1 MSKTIM
7 VCGYGPGISKAVAEK
22 FGAEGFSVALVG
34 RSPDKLA
41 AGVKALEAKGVKAAA
56 VTANFGDPAAARD
69 AVKKAR
75 AALGPITAVQW
86 SAYDGGAGD
95 LTTADAAAIRGALDV
110 GITGFLATVQEA
122 LPDLRKRKDAAD
134 AAILV
139 TNGGLGYVDPKV
151 DAVGVQWNAMGL
163 SVVNAAKHKLV
174 GLLSQKLAP
183 DKIYVGQVMVLGS
196 VKGSAFDTGQGTI
209 DPAAVAG
216 KFWDLYQARG
226 EIRAEI
232 G

>member
-1 MSKTIM
+1 MSKTII

-34 RSPDKLA
+34 RNADKLG

-56 VTANFGDPAAARD
+56 ITADFGDPASARE

-75 AALGPITAVQW
+75 AALGPITALEW

-95 LTTADAAAIRGALDV
+95 LMTSDSAAIRRSFDV
-110 GITGFLATVQEA
+110 GVTGFLATVQEA
-122 LPDLRKRKDAAD
+122 LSDLRKEKDAAV
-134 AAILV
+134 LV
-139 TNGGLGYVDPKV
+139 TNGGLGYVDAKV

-163 SVVNAAKHKLV
+163 SVVNAAENKLI

-183 DKIYVGQVMVLGS
+183 DKVYVGQVMVLGS
-196 VKGSAFDTGQGTI
+196 VKGTAFDDGHATI

-216 KFWDLYQARG
+216 KFWDLYKARG

>member
-7 VCGYGPGISKAVAEK
+7 ICGYGPGISKAVAEK

-34 RSPDKLA
+34 RSADKLA

-56 VTANFGDPAAARD
+56 VTADLGDPTAARE
-69 AVKKAR
+69 AVKSAR
-75 AALGPITAVQW
+75 AALGPITVLQW
-86 SAYDGGAGD
+86 SAYNGGAGD
-95 LTTADAAAIRGALDV
+95 LTTADAAAIRGVFDV

-122 LPDLRKRKDAAD
+122 LPDLRKQTDAAV
-134 AAILV
+134 LV
-139 TNGGLGYVDPKV
+139 TNGGLGYLNPQM
-151 DAVGVQWNAMGL
+151 DAGGVTWNAMGL
-163 SVVNAAKHKLV
+163 SVVNAAKNKLI
-174 GLLSQKLAP
+174 GLLSHKLAP

-196 VKGSAFDTGQGTI
+196 IKGSAFDSGQATI
-209 DPAAVAG
+209 EGAAVAG
-216 KFWDLYQARG
+216 KFWDLYKARG

>member
-1 MSKTIM
+1 MSKTII
-7 VCGYGPGISKAVAEK
+7 VGGYGPGISKAVAEK

-34 RSPDKLA
+34 RSADRLA

-56 VTANFGDPAAARD
+56 VTANLGDPTGARD

-75 AALGPITAVQW
+75 AALGPVTVLEWTA
-86 SAYDGGAGD
+86 YNGGAGD
-95 LTTADAAAIRGALDV
+95 LTTADTAAIRASLDA
-110 GITGFLATVQEA
+110 GITGFLAAVQEA
-122 LPDLRKRKDAAD
+122 LPDLRKEKD

-139 TNGGLGYVDPKV
+139 TNGGLGYADPKV

-183 DKIYVGQVMVLGS
+183 DKIYVGQIMVLGS
-196 VKGSAFDTGQGTI
+196 IKGSAFDSGQATI
-209 DPAAVAG
+209 DAATVAG
-216 KFWDLYQARG
+216 KFWDLYKARG

>member
-1 MSKTIM
+1 MAKTIM

-34 RSPDKLA
+34 RSADKLA

-56 VTANFGDPAAARD
+56 VTADFGDPAAARD

-75 AALGPITAVQW
+75 AALGPVTVLQW

-95 LTTADAAAIRGALDV
+95 LTTAEAAAIRRALDV

-122 LPDLRKRKDAAD
+122 LPDLRKEKDAAV
-134 AAILV
+134 LV
-139 TNGGLGYVDPKV
+139 TNGGLGYIDAKV
-151 DAVGVQWNAMGL
+151 DAGGVQWNAMGL
-163 SVVNAAKHKLV
+163 SVVNAAKNKLV
-174 GLLSQKLAP
+174 GLLSLKLAP
-183 DKIYVGQVMVLGS
+183 DKIYVGQLTVLGS
-196 VKGSAFDTGQGTI
+196 VKGGAFDNGHATLE
-209 DPAAVAG
+209 PATVAR
-216 KFWDLYQARG
+216 KFWDLYEARG
-226 EIRAEI
+226 EVRAEI

>member
-1 MSKTIM
+1 MSKTII

-34 RSPDKLA
+34 RNADKLG

-56 VTANFGDPAAARD
+56 ITADFGDPASARE

-75 AALGPITAVQW
+75 AALGPITALEW

-95 LTTADAAAIRGALDV
+95 LMTSDSAAIRRSFDV
-110 GITGFLATVQEA
+110 GVTGFLATVQEA
-122 LPDLRKRKDAAD
+122 LSDLRKEKDAAV
-134 AAILV
+134 LV
-139 TNGGLGYVDPKV
+139 TNGGLGYVDAKV

-163 SVVNAAKHKLV
+163 SVVNAAKKKLI

-183 DKIYVGQVMVLGS
+183 DKVYVGQVMVLGS
-196 VKGSAFDTGQGTI
+196 VKGTAFDDGHATI

-216 KFWDLYQARG
+216 KFWDLYKARG